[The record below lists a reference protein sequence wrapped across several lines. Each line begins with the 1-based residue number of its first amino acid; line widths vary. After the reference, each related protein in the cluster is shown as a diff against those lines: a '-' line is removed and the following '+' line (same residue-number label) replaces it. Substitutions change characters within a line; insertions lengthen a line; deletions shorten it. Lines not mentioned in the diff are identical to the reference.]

1 MMKIED
7 IVEDVVL
14 IVLSEHEPLKEIGI
28 TQNKLFVKVVGYD
41 ENGVWI
47 ENPDFKIPD
56 HNKKNKSKAYK
67 SVSASI
73 LIAWTYIL
81 SIVHFP
87 NVEGFDFPSPF
98 DHHIGFDLEN

>member
-1 MMKIED
+1 MTIED

-14 IVLSEHEPLKEIGI
+14 LVLAEHEPLKELGI
-28 TQNKLFVKVVGYD
+28 TQNKLFAKIVGYD

-47 ENPDFKIPD
+47 ENPVFKIPNND
-56 HNKKNKSKAYK
+56 KKKGSKDYK
-67 SVSASI
+67 TVTASL
-73 LIAWTYIL
+73 LIAWPYIS

-98 DHHIGFDLEN
+98 EQNIGF

>member
-7 IVEDVVL
+7 IVED
-14 IVLSEHEPLKEIGI
+14 IVLLVLTEKDPLKELGI
-28 TQNKLFVKVVGYD
+28 TQNKLFAKVVGYD

-47 ENPDFKIPD
+47 ENPNFKLPD
-56 HNKKNKSKAYK
+56 QTKTKKSMSYK

-73 LIAWTYIL
+73 LIAWAYIA

-98 DHHIGFDLEN
+98 DHKIGFDIEN